1 MDLNR
6 VYLWLWIDNELS
18 NSGRSSNQRDL
29 SMRKIQADRKGFTL
43 IELLVVIAIIAV
55 LISLLLPAVQSA
67 REAARR
73 TQCVNNMKQIGLAL
87 HNYHSTHNTF
97 APGRMFPDVIIAGV
111 PRLTLTSYGTG
122 NLPNVSGNWSGF
134 YSVHCQILNYMEQTA
149 AYNAMNFSGVNL
161 GQLQNSTGAVVSVNY
176 TSYTLTSSTFLCP
189 SDAFGQGGGPGG
201 ENNYRANFGGS
212 TPYAGGGLR
221 GDNTQKSGSDNGVF
235 TYGPGIG
242 IGAVTDGTS
251 NTVMFS
257 ERSKGSASFSAPS
270 KSDSVIG
277 PSYTMTFNPLIDA
290 DTMMTNCNKSFPNSA
305 YFYQH
310 GRYSSSPG
318 FGLQFSDGWGYGW
331 YISTLYNHV
340 APPNWK
346 GVDCGV
352 GSSLV
357 DAPSEHAIISA
368 RSSHPGGVNSLFAD
382 GSVKFMKDSI
392 AVNIWRGLGSRN
404 GGEVI
409 SADSY

>member
-1 MDLNR
+1 MQN
-6 VYLWLWIDNELS
+6 
-18 NSGRSSNQRDL
+18 
-29 SMRKIQADRKGFTL
+29 KQANRKGFTL

-73 TQCVNNMKQIGLAL
+73 SQCVNNMKQIGLAL
-87 HNYHSTHNTF
+87 HNYHSTHNVF
-97 APGRMFPDVIIAGV
+97 PPGRMFPDVIIGGT

-122 NLPNVSGNWSGF
+122 NVPDAPGNWSGY
-134 YSVHCQILNYMEQTA
+134 YSVHCHILNYMEQSA
-149 AYNAMNFSGVNL
+149 AYNAMNFAGVNL

-176 TSYTLTSSTFLCP
+176 TTYTLTSSVFLCP
-189 SDAFGQGGGPGG
+189 SDPFGQGGPGG

-212 TPYAGGGLR
+212 TPYAGGGVR
-221 GDNTQKSGSDNGVF
+221 GDNTQKSGTDNGCF

-242 IGAVTDGTS
+242 IGQITDGSS
-251 NTVMFS
+251 NTVAFS
-257 ERSKGSASFSAPS
+257 ERTKGSGSFSAPA

-277 PSYTMTFNPLIDA
+277 PAYTPTFNAVVDA
-290 DTMMTNCNKSFPNSA
+290 DAMLANCNKSFPNGS

-310 GRYSSSPG
+310 GRYVSSPG
-318 FGLQFSDGWGYGW
+318 FGLQFSDGWGYAW

-368 RSSHPGGVNSLFAD
+368 RSTHPGGVNSLMAD
-382 GSVKFMKDSI
+382 GAVKFMKDSI
-392 AVNIWRGLGSRN
+392 AINIWRGLGSRN

-409 SADSY
+409 SADAY

>member
-1 MDLNR
+1 MRKN
-6 VYLWLWIDNELS
+6 
-18 NSGRSSNQRDL
+18 RSSHR
-29 SMRKIQADRKGFTL
+29 AFTL

-73 TQCVNNMKQIGLAL
+73 SQCVNNLKQIGLAL
-87 HNYHSTHNTF
+87 HNYHSTHNVF
-97 APGRMFPDVIIAGV
+97 PPGRMAPDAIVAGV
-111 PRLTLTSYGTG
+111 PKLTITSYGTS
-122 NLPNVSGNWSGF
+122 NVPNAAGNWTGY

-149 AYNAMNFSGVNL
+149 AYNAMNFAGVNI
-161 GQLQNSTGAVVSVNY
+161 GQLQNSSGAVVSPNY
-176 TSYTLTSSTFLCP
+176 TTYTLTSNAFLCP
-189 SDAFGQGGGPGG
+189 SDPNGAGGGPGG

-221 GDNTQKSGSDNGVF
+221 GDNNKRSGTDNGVF

-242 IGAVTDGTS
+242 IASITDGSS

-257 ERSKGSASFSAPS
+257 ERTKGSGSFGSPTV
-270 KSDSVIG
+270 SDSVIS
-277 PSYTMTFNPLIDA
+277 PSFTITFNPVADA
-290 DTMMTNCNKSFPNSA
+290 DGLLAACNTSFAPSR
-305 YFYQH
+305 YFYQQ
-310 GRYSSSPG
+310 GRYVASPG
-318 FGLQFSDGWGYGW
+318 FGLQFSDGWGYAW
-331 YISTLYNHV
+331 YIATLYNHV

-352 GSSLV
+352 GSSIADV
-357 DAPSEHAIISA
+357 PSEHAIISA
-368 RSSHPGGVNSLFAD
+368 RSTHPGGVNSLLAD

-392 AVNIWRGLGSRN
+392 AINIWRSLGSRN

-409 SADSY
+409 SADAY